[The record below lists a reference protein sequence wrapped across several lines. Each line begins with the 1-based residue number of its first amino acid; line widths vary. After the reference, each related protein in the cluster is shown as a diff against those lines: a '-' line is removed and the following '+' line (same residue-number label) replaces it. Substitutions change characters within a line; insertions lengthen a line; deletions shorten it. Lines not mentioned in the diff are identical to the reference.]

1 MPYSV
6 AEAHKLFE
14 QLPEFAATR
23 LREIS
28 GMSQPYVE
36 VTDRY
41 AKLTARLT
49 NLLGHTPPL
58 DTQDRVIRDLLAD
71 VFDFLYVARSLIV
84 GGKLSIAYPIARRA
98 YESVSLLHLC
108 SLEPAWADK
117 WERGKQIGNAEVRK
131 LLGAHPMGE
140 SEAAMKDSYSFF
152 SEASH
157 PNRDL
162 VPGRMLGQGNEFVL
176 GLIGKPELFLVVDY
190 CTKHLELWHW
200 LAATVTYFYRE
211 IIGPTDPEYFEEYH
225 LCFEQAKSVRKWLAE
240 NSVSL
245 HAEALEIAREEGYIK

>member
-28 GMSQPYVE
+28 GMAEPYIE

-41 AKLTARLT
+41 ARLLARLT
-49 NLLGHTPPL
+49 YLLGHTPPR
-58 DTQDRVIRDLLAD
+58 DTQDKVIRDLLAD
-71 VFDFLYVARSLIV
+71 VFDFLYESRSLIV
-84 GGKLSIAYPIARRA
+84 GGKLSIAYPLARRA
-98 YESVSLLHLC
+98 YESLSLLHLC
-108 SLEPAWADK
+108 SLESKWANK
-117 WERGKQIGNAEVRK
+117 WENGKQIGNAEVRK
-131 LLGAHPMGE
+131 HLGANPMGE
-140 SEAAMKDSYSFF
+140 SETEMKELYSFF

-162 VPGRMLGQGNEFVL
+162 VPGRLLGEGNEFVL

-190 CTKHLELWHW
+190 CTKHLDLWHW
-200 LAATVTYFYRE
+200 LAATVTYFYCE
-211 IIGPTDPEYFEEYH
+211 TIGPADPAYFEEYH
-225 LCFEQAKSVRKWLAE
+225 QCFEQAKPVKKWLAE
-240 NSVSL
+240 NSMHL
-245 HAEALEIAREEGYIK
+245 HAEALELARSEGHIK